1 MKNLALS
8 LAGLFVAYT
17 FFVPP
22 AVTPTG
28 PVAVAL
34 KDASSSDR
42 AKVAGIYRSLADVIT
57 RDGGKKITTTVVWRN
72 VYRDA
77 LALAAGGTDLPGKYK
92 GLDAAVEEVLAKHY
106 SLEASAVDEPLAKK
120 IADGCREVARQSGG

>member
-1 MKNLALS
+1 MKHLALS

-22 AVTPTG
+22 AVTPIG

-42 AKVAGIYRSLADVIT
+42 AKVAGIYRSLADVVT
-57 RDGGKKITTTVVWRN
+57 RDGGRKITTTVVWRN
-72 VYRDA
+72 IYRDA

-92 GLDAAVEEVLAKHY
+92 GLDTAVEEVLAKHY
-106 SLEASAVDEPLAKK
+106 SLDSAPIDETLAKK
-120 IADGCREVARQSGG
+120 IADGCLEVARQSGG